1 MTASDRRPASRPAKE
16 GKVRSIGIDAIALAV
31 PELYLELADLAAA
44 RGVPPSKYVDGIGC
58 VRMAIAAPHEDAV
71 ALAANA
77 AARVLERSGRA
88 PSEIGLCVVGTET
101 GVDHSKS
108 IAAFLHGM
116 LGLSSRCRVFET
128 KQACF
133 GGTVGLLSAA
143 EWIYAGGDDGR
154 VALVVASDTARY
166 HLGSPAEPTQGAG
179 AVAMIVSSAP
189 RLVELEVGTSGA
201 FATDVDDFWRPI
213 HDKEGIVPDGHYAND
228 CYLDALAGAV
238 GAWRAACDAR
248 GLDTTLQRTLY
259 HVPYGK
265 MAKKA
270 HRHRLAIDGLA
281 ADAADATFAHE
292 VAPSLVLPSLV
303 GNTYAASLYFAL
315 ASLLAEGRSAVEGDR
330 VGFYSYGSGSA
341 AEFFAG
347 RVVPGAGAFAASLE
361 IAVPLEQRR
370 RLSIEEYEAIRRA
383 DLEVDRAPHG
393 SIRPPAPGHGFQY
406 LGVHQGRRI
415 YSNEPG
421 PIRAQRRG

>member
-1 MTASDRRPASRPAKE
+1 M
-16 GKVRSIGIDAIALAV
+16 RSIGIDAIALAV
-31 PELYLELADLAAA
+31 PELYLDLADLAAA
-44 RGVPPSKYVDGIGC
+44 RGVPASKYVDGIGC
-58 VRMAIAAPHEDAV
+58 VRMAIAAPHDDAV

-77 AARVLERSGRA
+77 AARVLAMSGRA

-116 LGLSSRCRVFET
+116 LGLSERCRVFET

-133 GGTVGLLSAA
+133 GGTVGLLAAA
-143 EWIYAGGDDGR
+143 EWIYAGRDDRR

-166 HLGSPAEPTQGAG
+166 QLGSPAEPTQGAG
-179 AVAMIVSSAP
+179 AVAMIVSRAP
-189 RLVELEVGTSGA
+189 RLVELEVGVSGA
-201 FATDVDDFWRPI
+201 FAADVDDFWRPI
-213 HDKEGIVPDGHYAND
+213 HDKEGIVPDGHHAND
-228 CYLDALAGAV
+228 CYLRALAGATR
-238 GAWRAACDAR
+238 AWKEACAAH
-248 GLDTTLQRTLY
+248 GFDTNLARTLY

-265 MAKKA
+265 MARYA
-270 HRHRLAIDGLA
+270 HRHRLAGDGIAVAA
-281 ADAADATFAHE
+281 ADAAFARE

-315 ASLLAEGRSAVEGDR
+315 ASLLERERAAVEGDR

-341 AEFFAG
+341 AELFAG

-361 IAVPLEQRR
+361 IAAPLEQRR

-383 DLEVDRAPHG
+383 DLEVDRAPYG
-393 SIRPPAPGHGFQY
+393 SIRRPDGAHGFAY
-406 LGVHQGRRI
+406 LGVHAGRRI
-415 YSNEPG
+415 YSNERE
-421 PIRAQRRG
+421 PISAQRRG